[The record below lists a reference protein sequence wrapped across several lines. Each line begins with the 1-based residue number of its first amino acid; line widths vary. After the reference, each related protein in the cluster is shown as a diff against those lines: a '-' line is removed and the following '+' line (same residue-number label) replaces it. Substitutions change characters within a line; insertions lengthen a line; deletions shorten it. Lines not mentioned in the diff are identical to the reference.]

1 MKNGKPALPD
11 ARVLRQRAEQKLRER
26 QALAKL
32 PPGEIDARALV
43 HELEVHQIEL
53 EMQNEELRHAEAQAQ
68 EALDKY
74 ADLFDFAP
82 LGYFHLTQDGVIREA
97 NLAGAALLGLDRS
110 RVVSG
115 RFAAWV
121 APACLRTFASFRKA
135 VLASETRQTCEIQ
148 LLCQGRGALDAQLE
162 GLAPP
167 AQAGLEKTWRLAVLD
182 VWARKQAEAALRK
195 SEALAQSEK
204 EFRLLAEAMP
214 QIVWATRAD
223 GWNTYFNQQWVDY
236 TGLTREESYGHGWNK
251 PFHPDDQ
258 QRAWDAWQ
266 NAVTNRATYALEFRL
281 RRADGTYRWWLVR
294 GVPVLDEKGIIL
306 KWFGTCTDIND
317 FKEAEKA
324 LLEAGE
330 ERLRLVLEATSMG
343 IFEVDLRTGEGRW
356 NMVEF
361 ELLGLKPGDAPS
373 VPATFFRYLH
383 PDDASR
389 VQAQWAEA
397 TQTGILNTEFR
408 IVRADGQMRWLAGM
422 GRFAYAGKPD
432 DSAPGD
438 KPAPERFLG
447 VNFDITERRQMEEE
461 IRQRAEELRAT
472 NEELTRFNDAMVGRE
487 LRMIE
492 LKQEIDALCA
502 QLGQPLRY
510 GPIPGEEAQPAQ

>member
-1 MKNGKPALPD
+1 
-11 ARVLRQRAEQKLRER
+11 
-26 QALAKL
+26 
-32 PPGEIDARALV
+32 
-43 HELEVHQIEL
+43 
-53 EMQNEELRHAEAQAQ
+53 
-68 EALDKY
+68 
-74 ADLFDFAP
+74 
-82 LGYFHLTQDGVIREA
+82 
-97 NLAGAALLGLDRS
+97 
-110 RVVSG
+110 
-115 RFAAWV
+115 
-121 APACLRTFASFRKA
+121 
-135 VLASETRQTCEIQ
+135 
-148 LLCQGRGALDAQLE
+148 
-162 GLAPP
+162 
-167 AQAGLEKTWRLAVLD
+167 
-182 VWARKQAEAALRK
+182 
-195 SEALAQSEK
+195 
-204 EFRLLAEAMP
+204 
-214 QIVWATRAD
+214 
-223 GWNTYFNQQWVDY
+223 
-236 TGLTREESYGHGWNK
+236 
-251 PFHPDDQ
+251 
-258 QRAWDAWQ
+258 
-266 NAVTNRATYALEFRL
+266 
-281 RRADGTYRWWLVR
+281 
-294 GVPVLDEKGIIL
+294 
-306 KWFGTCTDIND
+306 
-317 FKEAEKA
+317 
-324 LLEAGE
+324 
-330 ERLRLVLEATSMG
+330 
-343 IFEVDLRTGEGRW
+343 
-356 NMVEF
+356 MVEF